1 MGFLY
6 FLIHVAKKNMYS
18 PLFHSRDEL
27 RPGEA
32 VFSWSQFPGPWRRLC
47 LALFRSGPSLVQS
60 AEGMDGVTSYTGASR
75 MLLGDHGHGAEFGG
89 GAGRATRQASVTV
102 AALPSSQ
109 LSDGGYI
116 PSPQCS

>member
-1 MGFLY
+1 
-6 FLIHVAKKNMYS
+6 
-18 PLFHSRDEL
+18 
-27 RPGEA
+27 
-32 VFSWSQFPGPWRRLC
+32 
-47 LALFRSGPSLVQS
+47 
-60 AEGMDGVTSYTGASR
+60 